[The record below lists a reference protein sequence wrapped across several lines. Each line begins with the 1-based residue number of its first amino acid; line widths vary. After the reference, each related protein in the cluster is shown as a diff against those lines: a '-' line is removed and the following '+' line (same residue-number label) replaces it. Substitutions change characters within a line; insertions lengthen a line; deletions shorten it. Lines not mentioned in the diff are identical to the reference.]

1 MEEKIRELLDEYGG
15 RDFVL
20 KSYVSPQN
28 TQIEAVQFVLQ
39 TAAVAAPAAPETA
52 VVEEEES
59 SILQRFL
66 DLGSYLDQME
76 QWFHDGVSFF
86 RGLATSLRPF

>member
-1 MEEKIRELLDEYGG
+1 M
-15 RDFVL
+15 
-20 KSYVSPQN
+20 
-28 TQIEAVQFVLQ
+28 LQ